1 MKIRIYFPS
10 FPFPITEGAHL
21 VVADQVRYFAAK
33 GYDVELVCWRESR
46 ASIERKLARSAWPP
60 GAKWTLLEGGLETAS
75 GRFLRVTRSL
85 TSDFSSPEL
94 VHYPPRLLEQVAH
107 LDRAD
112 LAIYHYSY
120 AYVWLS
126 QRDRL
131 APESR
136 RVVHFHN
143 VESDLH
149 LLRGGGPLGWIHRRN
164 ARKMQPH
171 EAALGAYA
179 DELWFLSSRDA
190 KILGIHSARVIPPTF
205 DLALRA
211 RRRSPGVERVLAGF
225 IGGMNFKPNY
235 ESVSWILR
243 ELAPRLADGGF
254 GGKLVFAGKE
264 VPRDLYGLSK
274 RYPFAEFKGFVENLD
289 AFWAELSF
297 LLVPHV
303 VGSGV
308 RTKILESIV
317 SGVPVLTNSAGA
329 ASLPAGARENK
340 LFICQDDPAEWA
352 RILLQESRPQV
363 TRMRLE
369 PDSTCSALTAEEV
382 YAGVV

>member
-21 VVADQVRYFAAK
+21 VVADQIRYFAVK
-33 GYDVELVCWRESR
+33 GHEVELVCWRESR
-46 ASIERKLARSAWPP
+46 ASIERKLARSQWPS
-60 GAKWTLLEGGLETAS
+60 GAKWTLLEGGLETAAE
-75 GRFLRVTRSL
+75 RLLRVTRSL
-85 TSDFSSPEL
+85 TSEFSSPEL

-107 LDRAD
+107 LDRVD

-120 AYVWLS
+120 AYLWLS

-143 VESDLH
+143 VESELH
-149 LLRGGGPLGWIHRRN
+149 VLRGGPFGWIHRRN
-164 ARKMQPH
+164 ARKMRPH
-171 EAALGAYA
+171 ETALAAHT

-190 KILGIHSARVIPPTF
+190 KMLNIGNARVIPPTF

-211 RRRSPGVERVLAGF
+211 RRRSLEVGQVLAGF

-235 ESVSWILR
+235 ESASWILR
-243 ELAPRLADGGF
+243 ELAPRLAGSGF
-254 GGKLVFAGKE
+254 AGKLVFVGKE
-264 VPRDLYGLSK
+264 VPRDLYRLSK

-289 AFWAELSF
+289 AFWAGLSF
-297 LLVPHV
+297 LLVPHI

-340 LFICQDDPAEWA
+340 LLICQDDPTEWA

-369 PDSTCSALTAEEV
+369 PESTCNALTAEEV